1 MIRKIKNYI
10 SEKIARRSSNSY
22 INWLKNRGIEI
33 GSGTYIYPK
42 NALIDVSRPSLVS
55 IGKDCYINQHFTL
68 LTHDWVAKVFLGTQR
83 QFINSSGRV
92 IIGNNVSFGQ
102 NVMVLKGVSIGDNCF
117 IGAGS
122 IVTKDIPA
130 NSVAVGAPCRVVMT
144 LEDYYQ
150 KRLKQTEK
158 EALEFARSIYERY
171 HRKPKIEE
179 MKEEFIWFVSGDEVS
194 KYSMLPIKSQLG
206 PCYNQYIATHKAKY
220 KSFDNFLMAAGIK

>member
-130 NSVAVGAPCRVVMT
+130 NSVAGRGSLSCCNDIR
-144 LEDYYQ
+144 
-150 KRLKQTEK
+150 RLLSKK
-158 EALEFARSIYERY
+158 IEANRERSI
-171 HRKPKIEE
+171 
-179 MKEEFIWFVSGDEVS
+179 
-194 KYSMLPIKSQLG
+194 
-206 PCYNQYIATHKAKY
+206 
-220 KSFDNFLMAAGIK
+220 GIC